1 MAKSLVR
8 AAMCAVVA
16 LLPAAALAGVD
27 SECTAGGSATTPD
40 DVTRALLACET
51 ARARYAELFGE
62 SPAVH
67 IVLRDAA
74 EYEIASVGGTGIVF
88 WPNTEALGGPAAG
101 EARRQ
106 AWLDAQWTEV
116 LPHEVMHALT
126 MAGFYSEGGAD
137 SHGGYGTPLPD
148 WFEEGIA
155 IWAEPEASRS
165 GRLRQA
171 QALPAE
177 RRQLFKILA
186 GEHPVAANA
195 ALLAPQPGATVP
207 RDEALRAFYPQA
219 FAVLS
224 FVFDAGGAAAV
235 RELGQRLVRNPADT
249 RALLRLPGL
258 PAAEG
263 ELANAWDRWLLESPS
278 ASADQR

>member
-1 MAKSLVR
+1 MAKSLL
-8 AAMCAVVA
+8 MAVVA
-16 LLPAAALAGVD
+16 LLQAAPLAR
-27 SECTAGGSATTPD
+27 EEPRCTAGGPAATSE

-51 ARARYAELFGE
+51 ARARYAELFGA
-62 SPAVH
+62 SPAAH
-67 IVLRDAA
+67 IVLRDEA
-74 EYEIASVGGTGIVF
+74 EYEIASAGSTGIVF
-88 WPNTEALGGPAAG
+88 WPGTRALGGG
-101 EARRQ
+101 EADAGRRQ
-106 AWLDAQWTEV
+106 AWLDVQWTEV

-126 MAGFYSEGGAD
+126 MAGFYGEGGAD
-137 SHGGYGTPLPD
+137 GHDGYGTPLPD

-155 IWAEPEASRS
+155 IWAEPESSRR

-177 RRQLFKILA
+177 RRQLLVILA
-186 GEHPVAANA
+186 GEHPVARNG
-195 ALLAPQPGATVP
+195 ALLAPQPGAAVP

-219 FAVLS
+219 LAVLS

-258 PAAEG
+258 PAAERD
-263 ELANAWDRWLLESPS
+263 LVAAWDRWLVEAHP
-278 ASADQR
+278 